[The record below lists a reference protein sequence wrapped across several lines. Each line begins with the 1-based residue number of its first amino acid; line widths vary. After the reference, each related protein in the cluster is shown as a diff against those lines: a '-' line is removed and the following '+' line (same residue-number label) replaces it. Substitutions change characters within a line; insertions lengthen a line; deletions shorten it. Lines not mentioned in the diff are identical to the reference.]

1 MAHVL
6 IPNIEQSFEDFLR
19 TVHASNIGLN
29 EECDPDEQTT
39 FSVSSA
45 SLKELLV

>member
-39 FSVSSA
+39 SVSSA